1 MRIDP
6 TVYTGR
12 PSDGRIPQEEA
23 IYDKLEELSIPYT
36 RVDHDHADTMEDCL
50 QIESVLG
57 GRICKNLFL
66 CNRQQTDFYLVM
78 MPGDKPFKTKF
89 LSAQLG
95 CARLS
100 FADGDHM
107 AQYLQ
112 TTPGSVSALELLFD
126 TDHRVQLVIDRAL
139 MEDDFI
145 SGHPG
150 ISTSTLRLAREDL
163 LRYAASTGHEPVY
176 VDLPD
181 PRTEEA

>member
-1 MRIDP
+1 MYIDP
-6 TVYTGR
+6 NVYTGR
-12 PSDGRIPQEEA
+12 PTDDRIPQELA
-23 IYDKLEELSIPYT
+23 VYDRLEELNIPYL

-50 QIESVLG
+50 KIESLLG
-57 GRICKNLFL
+57 ARICKNLFL

-126 TDHRVQLVIDRAL
+126 TDRRVQLVIDRAL

-150 ISTSTLRLAREDL
+150 ISTSTQRLAREDL

>member
-1 MRIDP
+1 MCCQIFCGKA
-6 TVYTGR
+6 VL
-12 PSDGRIPQEEA
+12 PSQ
-23 IYDKLEELSIPYT
+23 
-36 RVDHDHADTMEDCL
+36 RVDHDETPS
-50 QIESVLG
+50 IEACGEVEKLLG
-57 GRICKNLFL
+57 IEICKNLFL
-66 CNRQQTDFYLVM
+66 CNRQQTQFYLLM
-78 MPGDKPFKTKF
+78 MPGDKPFKTKY